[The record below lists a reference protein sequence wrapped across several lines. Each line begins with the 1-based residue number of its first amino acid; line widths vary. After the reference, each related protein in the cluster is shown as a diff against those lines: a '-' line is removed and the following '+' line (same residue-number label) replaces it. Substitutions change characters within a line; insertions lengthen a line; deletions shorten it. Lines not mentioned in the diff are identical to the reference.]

1 MRKGATAPNALAAH
15 EGDPGHGRGGDREE
29 AVGAPGRAHARTRR
43 RRDGRRPSESRKDQS
58 PPEKHRAHLDDHVRG
73 ATGRERRGSAGQGRD
88 GGDLSEPAETRAH
101 RPGGRGPARHGPEP
115 GSSAGPGHRRL
126 NENAEHGRRGTTV
139 SPVHPKVR
147 TVRETHPSI
156 ERARAALSRPASG
169 PPDRGDGVSAPRE
182 DRALRRDP
190 QSGGRGVK
198 GLPGRQMRGL
208 PKGARLECID
218 NTGAKIV
225 EIIEV
230 KKYRGV
236 RNRLSSAGIADL
248 LVVAV
253 KKGTPET
260 RKQVMNAVVVRQ
272 RRPFRRPEG
281 MMVQF
286 EDNACVIVT
295 PEGEVKGSD
304 IKGPVAREAAERWP
318 RVAATASM
326 IV

>member
-1 MRKGATAPNALAAH
+1 MST
-15 EGDPGHGRGGDREE
+15 
-29 AVGAPGRAHARTRR
+29 
-43 RRDGRRPSESRKDQS
+43 S
-58 PPEKHRAHLDDHVRG
+58 
-73 ATGRERRGSAGQGRD
+73 
-88 GGDLSEPAETRAH
+88 
-101 RPGGRGPARHGPEP
+101 
-115 GSSAGPGHRRL
+115 
-126 NENAEHGRRGTTV
+126 
-139 SPVHPKVR
+139 
-147 TVRETHPSI
+147 
-156 ERARAALSRPASG
+156 
-169 PPDRGDGVSAPRE
+169 RE
-182 DRALRRDP
+182 DRAFRRDP
-190 QSGGRGVK
+190 QSGGRSVK

-208 PKGARLECID
+208 PKGARLDCID

-236 RNRLSSAGIADL
+236 RNRLASAGIADL

-295 PEGEVKGSD
+295 PEGDVKGSD

-326 IV
+326 IVGGFRITRAEPRTQRKRAAHAPLH